1 MRQST
6 TSRLA
11 TITVAWFVT
20 IFTAFPS
27 TQAAETETL
36 TSAAQVRA
44 LPAAVA
50 ESKIPAKIRGV
61 VTAAEPDWQGKFVI
75 QDDSSGSCVQNVGE
89 QPRIGDYIEV
99 SGWTGKTSTVLVPR
113 GHQLACGTSRAK
125 RQYTATN
132 TRAIATAANWLV
144 ASERLVAQTSGANTA
159 TRAAPP
165 VEIKLWH
172 DAASPRCSGKRS
184 SASSVNVGNAS
195 AMPNE

>member
-61 VTAAEPDWQGKFVI
+61 VTAAEPDWKGKFVI
-75 QDDSSGSCVQNVGE
+75 QDDSAGIFVQNVGE
-89 QPRIGDYIEV
+89 
-99 SGWTGKTSTVLVPR
+99 
-113 GHQLACGTSRAK
+113 
-125 RQYTATN
+125 
-132 TRAIATAANWLV
+132 
-144 ASERLVAQTSGANTA
+144 
-159 TRAAPP
+159 
-165 VEIKLWH
+165 
-172 DAASPRCSGKRS
+172 
-184 SASSVNVGNAS
+184 
-195 AMPNE
+195 